1 MSLHKTWNVRDQTDK
16 ALEKELER
24 QYKNIDAEYK
34 ALKRVT
40 DIEEAKKMLEIIWN
54 RKKWANAIQTEQLR
68 RLYNGAQNA
77 NE

>member
-1 MSLHKTWNVRDQTDK
+1 MIKKTWNVRDQTDEE
-16 ALEKELER
+16 LEKELER

-34 ALKRVT
+34 TLIKAT

-54 RKKWANAIQTEQLR
+54 RKKWANAMQIEQLR
-68 RLYNGAQNA
+68 RLYNGTSNA